1 METNICGVTFRKV
14 DDGTIAIY
22 HDEALYKNI
31 SYPAKTEQEFLHSA
45 NFYFM
50 HCY

>member
-1 METNICGVTFRKV
+1 MEVDICGVLFKKV
-14 DDGTIAIY
+14 DDGKIAVF
-22 HDEALYKNI
+22 HNGELYKNI
-31 SYPAKTEQEFLHSA
+31 SYPAKTEEEFINSS